1 MTKRGPQRRKP
12 GGAMFGLFFA
22 LLAMFLGL
30 WFLGV
35 GYALAQSGSPPGSG
49 HGFLID
55 KHTAAKVDCHA
66 CHVEEPASKPP
77 EMAMCLSC
85 HGGTYSRL
93 AATTQLVQPNPH
105 ASHQGPIPCSVCHHV
120 HSPSRMF
127 RNNCHNVDLT
137 PP

>member
-1 MTKRGPQRRKP
+1 MC
-12 GGAMFGLFFA
+12 GLFFA

-35 GYALAQSGSPPGSG
+35 GYALAQSASPPGSG

-77 EMAMCLSC
+77 EMTMCLSC
-85 HGGTYSRL
+85 HGGTYARL

-127 RNNCHNVDLT
+127 CNNCHNFDLT
-137 PP
+137 TP